1 MVVED
6 GFEFFHGRKLV
17 TIFTAPNYTG
27 EFDNKGAIMNIDAEL
42 QISFKFLVP
51 AVKTRIERTNSTIRK
66 NARGV

>member
-17 TIFTAPNYTG
+17 TIFTAPNYCG
-27 EFDNKGAIMNIDAEL
+27 EFDNKGAIMKVASDL

-51 AVKTRIERTNSTIRK
+51 ALKTKIQRSNSK
-66 NARGV
+66 ASNL